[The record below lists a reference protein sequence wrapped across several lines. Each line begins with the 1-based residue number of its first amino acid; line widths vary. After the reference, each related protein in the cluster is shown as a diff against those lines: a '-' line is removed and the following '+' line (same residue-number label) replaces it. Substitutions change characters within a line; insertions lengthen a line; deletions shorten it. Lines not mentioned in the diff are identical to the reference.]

1 MEKLKEKSKYLFLL
15 VISILII
22 LAIGL
27 MLYKKDSKT
36 KMKPSD
42 KVSINRINE
51 DNICLKSYFNDFFNE
66 QEIKSIEN
74 DFKNLINAV
83 RNKKE
88 NEKFDIPDNSMY
100 LNIIM
105 KIGKENNGNRAKY
118 GQIISDMSEVRTNMS
133 EYNLELIA
141 GNNNQDRVNEINE
154 DINLIYIKYFN

>member
-1 MEKLKEKSKYLFLL
+1 M
-15 VISILII
+15 
-22 LAIGL
+22 
-27 MLYKKDSKT
+27 
-36 KMKPSD
+36 
-42 KVSINRINE
+42 
-51 DNICLKSYFNDFFNE
+51 KSYFNDFFNE

-100 LNIIM
+100 LDIIM
-105 KIGKENNGNRAKY
+105 KIGKENNENRTKY
-118 GQIISDMSEVRTNMS
+118 GQIISDMSKVRTNMS

-141 GNNNQDRVNEINE
+141 GNNNRDRANEINE

>member
-1 MEKLKEKSKYLFLL
+1 MEKLKEKSKYLL

-22 LAIGL
+22 LVIGL

-36 KMKPSD
+36 KMKPRD

-51 DNICLKSYFNDFFNE
+51 DNICLKNYFNDFFNE

-105 KIGKENNGNRAKY
+105 KIGKENNENRIKY
-118 GQIISDMSEVRTNMS
+118 GQIISDMSKVRTNMS